1 MVNSAL
7 KYEDVDAFEL
17 QYEHYNE
24 LQNSLGY
31 ETVWSMDMSPVP
43 LDHAI
48 LTAKPRL
55 VTYSCI
61 AEMGESMDDVT
72 WKTFTAVAEDG
83 TVGALWKAAESCYQQ
98 AKAIV
103 GDWHYFVEDFDLQ
116 DDGSLKLV
124 TGS

>member
-31 ETVWSMDMSPVP
+31 ETVWSMDMAPVP

-103 GDWHYFVEDFDLQ
+103 GDWHYFVEDFNLQ

>member
-7 KYEDVDAFEL
+7 KYEDVDVFEL

-24 LQNSLGY
+24 LQKSLGY
-31 ETVWSMDMSPVP
+31 ETVWSMDMAPVP

-72 WKTFTAVAEDG
+72 WKTFTAVAENG

-116 DDGSLKLV
+116 DDGSLKLI